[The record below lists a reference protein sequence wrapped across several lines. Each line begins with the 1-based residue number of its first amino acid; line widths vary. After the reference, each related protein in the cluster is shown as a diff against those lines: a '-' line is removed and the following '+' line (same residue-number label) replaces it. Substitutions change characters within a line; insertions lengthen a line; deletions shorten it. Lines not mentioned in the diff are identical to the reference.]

1 MFNNAFTSI
10 LSNGEFT
17 GATLT
22 LSTAVALAC
31 GLIIALSY
39 MMKNRCSKSFAT
51 TLVLLP
57 AIVELVIILVNGN
70 IGAGVAVAGAF
81 SLVRFRSAAGKGQEI
96 TSIFLS
102 MAVGLAT
109 GMGYVG
115 VALMFTI
122 LICAVSYVLNI
133 VHFGQ
138 ENGSIRVLHITVPEN
153 LDYEGRFEDLFSKY
167 LKTYEYESVKT
178 TNMGSLYKITL
189 NVTLKDKVSTKEF
202 LDELRTRNGN
212 LDISLQ
218 RTIEAVD
225 AL

>member
-1 MFNNAFTSI
+1 MFNNAFASI

-17 GATLT
+17 GTTLAV
-22 LSTAVALAC
+22 STAVAIAC

-39 MMKNRCSKSFAT
+39 MMKNRCSKSFAI

-122 LICAVSYVLNI
+122 LICAVSYVLNL
-133 VHFGQ
+133 VRFGQ
-138 ENGSIRVLHITVPEN
+138 ENDSVRMLHITVPEN
-153 LDYEGRFEDLFSKY
+153 LDYEGRFEDLFEKY

-189 NVTLKDKVSTKEF
+189 NVALKDKVSTKEF

>member
-1 MFNNAFTSI
+1 MFNNIFNSI
-10 LSNGEFT
+10 ITNGSFT
-17 GATLT
+17 GGTLIAAT
-22 LSTAVALAC
+22 AIALLC
-31 GLIIALSY
+31 GLIIAVTY
-39 MMKNRCSKSFAT
+39 MVRNKCSQSFAV

-96 TSIFLS
+96 TGIFLA
-102 MAVGLAT
+102 MAAGLAT

-115 VALMFTI
+115 VAVLFTI
-122 LICAVSYVLNI
+122 LICAASLMLNLT
-133 VHFGQ
+133 HFGQ
-138 ENGSIRVLHITVPEN
+138 NNDSVRVLHITVPEN
-153 LDYEGRFEDLFSKY
+153 LDYEGRFDDLFGKY

-178 TNMGSLYKITL
+178 TNMGSLYKLTL

-202 LDELRTRNGN
+202 MDELRTRNGN

-218 RTIEAVD
+218 RATQVVD

>member
-1 MFNNAFTSI
+1 MLNSLFSSI
-10 LSNGEFT
+10 IANGEFT
-17 GATLT
+17 GVTLAI
-22 LSTAVALAC
+22 STAVALAC

-39 MMKNRCSKSFAT
+39 IMKNRCSRSFAI

-57 AIVELVIILVNGN
+57 AIVELVIMLVNGN
-70 IGAGVAVAGAF
+70 VGTGVAVAGAF

-96 TSIFLS
+96 ASIFLS

-115 VALMFTI
+115 IAFLFTI
-122 LICAVSYVLNI
+122 LICAVSYVLTL
-133 VHFGQ
+133 VRFGQ
-138 ENGSIRVLHITVPEN
+138 DNDSIRVLHITVPET
-153 LDYEGRFEDLFSKY
+153 LDYEGRFEDFFAKY

-178 TNMGSLYKITL
+178 SNMGSLYKITL
-189 NVTLKDKVSTKEF
+189 NVSLKENVSTKEF

-218 RTIEAVD
+218 RAVEAVD
-225 AL
+225 TL

>member
-1 MFNNAFTSI
+1 MFNNAFASI

-17 GATLT
+17 GTTLAV
-22 LSTAVALAC
+22 STAVAIAC

-39 MMKNRCSKSFAT
+39 MMKNRCSKSFAI

-122 LICAVSYVLNI
+122 LICAVSYVLNL
-133 VHFGQ
+133 VRFGQ
-138 ENGSIRVLHITVPEN
+138 ENDSVRMLHITVPEN
-153 LDYEGRFEDLFSKY
+153 LDYEGRFDDLFEKY

-189 NVTLKDKVSTKEF
+189 NVALKDKVSTKEF